1 MNKGLRILCAL
12 MVLIFAQAIARAE
25 KPELALQTGH
35 SSTVTALVISSDGKR
50 LASGSLDKTVILWDA
65 ESGKQLRSFAG
76 HTEFITAVAISPD
89 GLMLASGNTDDTV
102 KLWQVNT
109 GRELRTLAGHAN
121 NVTAIAFNP
130 DGSIL
135 VSASTDKT
143 LKLWSVKDGK
153 ELRTFTGHIDTINAV
168 CFSNDGKII
177 ASVSDDKTVKLWDAA
192 SGKEIATLTG
202 HTKKVRAVAFS
213 PDGQTLASASDDM
226 SVKLWEATSGKELRA
241 FTGHTEEVTRVV
253 FDADGKMLVSMS
265 LSAIKFWEITS
276 GKEIGAVTE
285 RNMGAYSMAYDSN
298 TNQLA
303 IGCVDSI
310 IKLWDTRSNNKPRI
324 LRGYAYPAK
333 FIAFSPDGRT
343 LASSRLDGV
352 RIWDGENG
360 SNMRV
365 IVPSLGASVR
375 SIAFSPDSQWL
386 AIGTNFQKEF
396 ADFPDSIKKQLGIE
410 ETVPTIKIY
419 AVQTS
424 KLVRTIRAH
433 EEGIY
438 ALAFSPDG
446 KIIASGS
453 VDKAI
458 KLWDSETGA
467 ELRTLTG
474 HTAKITSLAFRYDG
488 KVLASGSDDKAIKVW
503 ETETGKE
510 LRTLAA
516 HTHEVNSLAFSPD
529 GKTLASGS
537 FLVAALWDA
546 DSGQQIRE
554 FKGHTNMVT
563 GLAFSRDGK
572 QLATAGFDNLIKLW
586 DVESGGLLQTLR
598 GHSNTVTSVAFSPVD
613 NLLASASFDANIK
626 IWDQTSGSEI
636 VSLVALGDK
645 DWAVVAPEGRF
656 DASPDG
662 MKLMHWVVETEA
674 LELEQLKERYY
685 EPKLFAKLMGF
696 SREPLRDVSAF
707 TEVQLP
713 PGVAYEWL
721 EKGGLKLKL
730 KLTNRGGGIGRVQ
743 ILVNG
748 KEVVEDARPA
758 NFDASVKQATV
769 IADLANASLLSG
781 KANQIRIVT
790 WNTEGYLSSRG
801 AGLAM
806 TSDDKLETAAPELYA
821 IIGGIS
827 NYSSSALN
835 LRFAAKD
842 AEDFAKALEMG
853 AKRLF
858 GADKIHIKLLTSSSK
873 EQASLPTKVN
883 FKKAFE
889 AARRARP
896 GDIFL
901 VYMAGHGVSL
911 QRGNDLYCYLTQE
924 ARSGD
929 PAAYADTAV
938 RAATTISSDELV
950 EWIKQIPA
958 LKQIMILDTCAA
970 GAAQAKLTEK
980 RDVPGDQIRAI
991 ERLKDRTGF
1000 HVLMGSAA
1008 DAVSYE
1014 TNQFEQGLLTY
1025 ALLQGLR
1032 GAALR
1037 EGEYMDVSR
1046 LFQFA
1051 ADQVPRLAQN
1061 IGGVQKPVIAAPRG
1075 TSFDFGLLKKEDR
1088 DAIPLTL
1095 SKQMVLR
1102 PVLLHGQL
1110 GYDNLDLMALL
1121 RQRMIDDSYA
1131 TARGEAHKAATI
1143 YIDAEELSGAIRPS
1157 GTYLTKGARV
1167 EVKMVLRKDDRTI
1180 KSYRVRGAKNQLQVL
1195 VERINKSIKQTIQ
1208 NQTTESGKQVK

>member
-1 MNKGLRILCAL
+1 MNIGLRILCAL
-12 MVLIFAQAIARAE
+12 LVVVFAQTIVRAE
-25 KPELALQTGH
+25 KPELVLQTGH
-35 SSTVTALVISSDGKR
+35 SSVVTAIALSSDGKR
-50 LASGSLDKTVILWDA
+50 IASGSLDKTVILWDV
-65 ESGKQLRSFAG
+65 ESGKQLRSFNG
-76 HTEFITAVAISPD
+76 HTEFITAVALSPD
-89 GLMLASGNTDDTV
+89 GLLLASGNTDDTI
-102 KLWQVNT
+102 KLWQLNT
-109 GRELRTLAGHAN
+109 GRELRTLAGHSN
-121 NVTAIAFNP
+121 NVTAIAFHP

-135 VSASTDKT
+135 VSASADKT

-153 ELRTFTGHIDTINAV
+153 ELRTLTGHTETINAV
-168 CFSNDGKII
+168 SFSNDGRVI
-177 ASVSDDKTVKLWDAA
+177 ASVSDDKTVKLWDAT
-192 SGKEIATLTG
+192 SGKELATLTG
-202 HTKKVRAVAFS
+202 HTHKVHAVAFN
-213 PDGQTLASASDDM
+213 PDRKTLASGSEDKTI
-226 SVKLWEATSGKELRA
+226 KLWDATSGKEIRS
-241 FTGHTEEVTRVV
+241 FTNETEEITKVA
-253 FDADGKMLVSMS
+253 FDAEGKMLVGMS
-265 LSAIKFWEITS
+265 SSAIKFWEIAS
-276 GKEIGAVTE
+276 GKEVGSVTE
-285 RNMGAYSMAYDSN
+285 RNMGAFSMAFDSK
-298 TNQLA
+298 TNLLA
-303 IGCVDSI
+303 IGGVDSN
-310 IKLWDTRSNNKPRI
+310 IKLWDTQSNKKPSI

-365 IVPSLGASVR
+365 ITPSFGASVR
-375 SIAFSPDSQWL
+375 SIAFSPDSRW
-386 AIGTNFQKEF
+386 IVVGSSFQKEF
-396 ADFPDSIKKQLGIE
+396 AEFPDSIKKQLGIE
-410 ETVPTIKIY
+410 ETVPTIKVY
-419 AVQTS
+419 ELQTGN
-424 KLVRTIRAH
+424 LVRVIKAH
-433 EEGIY
+433 EDSIN

-453 VDKAI
+453 VDKNI
-458 KLWDSETGA
+458 KLWDTETGT

-474 HTAKITSLAFRYDG
+474 HVNKITSLAFRLDG
-488 KVLASGSDDKAIKVW
+488 KVLASGSDDKTIKVW
-503 ETETGKE
+503 ETESGKE
-510 LRTLAA
+510 LRSIAA
-516 HTHEVNSLAFSPD
+516 HTHEVNSIAFSPD
-529 GKTLASGS
+529 GKTLASCS

-546 DSGQQIRE
+546 ESGQPIRE
-554 FKGHTNMVT
+554 FKGHSSMVT
-563 GLAFSRDGK
+563 SVAFNRDGK

-586 DVESGGLLQTLR
+586 NVESGSVLQTLR

-613 NLLASASFDANIK
+613 NLLASASFDAKIK
-626 IWDQTSGSEI
+626 LWNQTSGSEI
-636 VSLVALGDK
+636 ASLVALGNK

-662 MKLMHWVVETEA
+662 MKLMHWVVETDA
-674 LELEQLKERYY
+674 LELEQMKERYY
-685 EPKLFAKLMGF
+685 EPNLFAKLMGF
-696 SREPLRDVSAF
+696 SRDPLRDVSAF
-707 TEVQLP
+707 TDVELP

-721 EKGGLKLKL
+721 EKSDTKLQL
-730 KLTNRGGGIGRVQ
+730 NLTNRGGGIGRVQ

-748 KEVVEDARPA
+748 KEVIEDARPA
-758 NFDASVKQATV
+758 NFDSTVKHATF
-769 IADLANASLLSG
+769 IADLAKAPLLAG

-790 WNTEGYLSSRG
+790 WNKEGFLSSRG
-801 AGLAM
+801 ARLAM
-806 TSDDKLETAAPELYA
+806 TSNDKMETAAPELYA

-873 EQASLPTKVN
+873 EPASLPTKAN
-883 FKKAFE
+883 FQKAFDV
-889 AARRARP
+889 ARRARP
-896 GDIFL
+896 GDVFL

-924 ARSGD
+924 ARSAD
-929 PAAYADTAV
+929 PATYADAAV
-938 RAATTISSDELV
+938 RMATTITSDELV

-980 RDVPGDQIRAI
+980 RAVPGDQIRAI

-1037 EGEYMDVSR
+1037 EGEYIDVSR

-1051 ADQVPRLAQN
+1051 ADQVPQLAQN

-1075 TSFDFGLLKKEDR
+1075 TSFDFGLLKKADR
-1088 DAIPLTL
+1088 EAIPLTL
-1095 SKQMVLR
+1095 AKQMVLR
-1102 PVLLHGQL
+1102 PILLHSQL
-1110 GYDNLDLMALL
+1110 GYDNLDLMTLL
-1121 RQRMIDDSYA
+1121 RQRMITDSYA
-1131 TARGEAHKAATI
+1131 TARGETNKAATI

-1157 GTYLTKGARV
+1157 GTYITKGGQV
-1167 EVKMVLRKDDRTI
+1167 EVKMVLRKDDRII
-1180 KSYRVRGAKNQLQVL
+1180 KSYLVTGTKKQLPVL
-1195 VERINKSIKQTIQ
+1195 IERINKSMKQAVQ
-1208 NQTTESGKQVK
+1208 NQPMQAGKKVK